1 MVTHPGTGSVGP
13 VPKCNQFLN
22 NFNGVSSDFTPTILK
37 IIKKNSN
44 VKSSPHG
51 YLSHLLISFG
61 ITNVFGQM
69 AGDFPFSSHLAN
81 WEP

>member
-1 MVTHPGTGSVGP
+1 LREEFWLHLHAPPSP
-13 VPKCNQFLN
+13 LRK
-22 NFNGVSSDFTPTILK
+22 K

-44 VKSSPHG
+44 VKSPPQG